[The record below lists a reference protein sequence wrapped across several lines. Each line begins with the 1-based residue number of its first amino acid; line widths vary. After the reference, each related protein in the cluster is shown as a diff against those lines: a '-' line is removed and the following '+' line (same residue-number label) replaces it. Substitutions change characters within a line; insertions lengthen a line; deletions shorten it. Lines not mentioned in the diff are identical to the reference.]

1 VGVPLSP
8 EARRRQRQQ
17 QGGRGTGLAGGRG
30 TRYEAKE
37 QPVLR
42 DIIDYKRQ
50 MAAPKIDEVSSPNE
64 HLREVS
70 PFREVLNNIL
80 SPILQ
85 PGCSLS

>member
-1 VGVPLSP
+1 M
-8 EARRRQRQQ
+8 
-17 QGGRGTGLAGGRG
+17 
-30 TRYEAKE
+30 
-37 QPVLR
+37 LR